1 MRHLAILLALASPL
15 ALPTNALAQEAQT
28 LTVNGEGSI
37 AAVPDQAVLRV
48 GVEARN
54 ESAARAMNEASDHM
68 DALLAVLAER
78 GIEPRDMQTAALSL
92 NQMNG
97 NDSGS
102 LRGGDRD
109 YVARNTLSVTLRD
122 VDAAGEVLQALLE
135 AGANDFS
142 GLSFGLQDPRP
153 VEDEARRAAVA
164 DARAKAELY
173 AEAAGVELGPIR
185 SITEGGMS
193 GPMPMSAP
201 MMFEARGK
209 MPVAAGETMVQSNVQ
224 VIWSIVSE

>member
-15 ALPTNALAQEAQT
+15 ALPSNALAQEAPT
-28 LTVNGEGSI
+28 LTVNGEGRI

-54 ESAARAMNEASDHM
+54 DSAARAMDEASDNM
-68 DALLAVLAER
+68 EALLAVLSER

-109 YVARNTLSVTLRD
+109 YMARNTLSVTLRD
-122 VDAAGEVLQALLE
+122 VEAAGEVLQALLE
-135 AGANDFS
+135 AGANEFS

-173 AEAAGVELGPIR
+173 AEAAGVTLGPIR
-185 SITEGGMS
+185 TINEGGMR
-193 GPMPMSAP
+193 GPMPMDAP
-201 MMFEARGK
+201 MMLEARGK
-209 MPVAAGETMVQSNVQ
+209 VPVAAGETVVQANVQ
-224 VIWSIVSE
+224 IVWTLASE